1 MAWGNIAPSRRT
13 SGSFTAW
20 SLTRAAAML
29 GLPALLRSAPAAAQA
44 QSDSAF
50 GDLTAAGLVDMN
62 IAGIN
67 VVWAMVLIG
76 VGAIF
81 LVAQHVTHRL
91 ALRRELDV
99 RAELSRRLID
109 ARERLASAPVGLIEW
124 TGANQVEIDA
134 RAADLLGVTTQQ
146 LTTEE
151 FRRLLQP
158 LSVNVEE
165 TWDALLTG
173 KSAAHEIMRHT
184 GTGRRLRLQRQGDG
198 GARRLWLDD
207 VSDTLIV
214 ADEAKGVTREFMDL
228 LDRLPIPVWR
238 RDTSLSIVYCN
249 LAFYR
254 LLDLP
259 PGDTLRPGRD
269 INSAARALAARGQ
282 KLGMTQS
289 ESQQQVV
296 AGKRRLFDFNEVPL
310 PAGGL
315 IGFAVDQTA
324 LEETHSELARH
335 IAAHDDVLQSLGTGI
350 VIFGPDRRVKFFNSA
365 YRDQFEL
372 DAQFLRSEP
381 TIDEVLDSLRERRQI
396 AEQADFRNYKHEF
409 ARHIMS
415 IIGPFEE
422 LMHTPTDRTF
432 RMVATPHPMGGV
444 ILTYEDVTDKLALE
458 ASYNTLIQVQRE
470 TIDHLYEG
478 IAVYGG
484 DGRLKLHN
492 SAFARLWSLTDD
504 ELAGQPHVSKV
515 VALVSKFFAGRKDWP
530 LLRERIVTE
539 VANRELR
546 NLRIERSDKRVID
559 VAAIPLPDG
568 GRLYKYTDVTDSIN
582 MERALRER
590 NEALMAADRLKS
602 EFIANV
608 SYEFRTPLNAIIGY
622 AELLS
627 RQYFGTLNEKQQEY
641 SAGILDAAQALL
653 LLISDVIDVAAI
665 EAGYIK
671 LDLKPVDVKE
681 MLQASERLFQQRAR
695 MRSVALSVDYGT
707 DLLGQIVGDQQ
718 RLKQALSNLLSNALS
733 AAPYGGAVTLRAKRQ
748 PLQLALAVEVNSAPS
763 GEAGPQDVGMLPI
776 ELGGSAGSGRDVTS
790 GLGIAL
796 VRTLVEL
803 HGGRVE
809 TEIGVGY
816 RRVVC
821 TLPLD
826 PTGRAATLH

>member
-1 MAWGNIAPSRRT
+1 MAQVQSESALDDFSAVTLAGVNVAGVNLVW
-13 SGSFTAW
+13 
-20 SLTRAAAML
+20 AAAL
-29 GLPALLRSAPAAAQA
+29 CG
-44 QSDSAF
+44 
-50 GDLTAAGLVDMN
+50 
-62 IAGIN
+62 IA
-67 VVWAMVLIG
+67 
-76 VGAIF
+76 AIF
-81 LVAQHVTHRL
+81 LGAQHLTHRL
-91 ALRRELDV
+91 ALRREQDA
-99 RAELSRRLID
+99 RSETSRQLLE
-109 ARERLASAPVGLIEW
+109 ARERIASAPVGMIEW
-124 TGANQVEIDA
+124 SGAGQFEINP
-134 RAADLLGVTTQQ
+134 RAAELLGVSAAS
-146 LTTEE
+146 LSAEDL
-151 FRRLLQP
+151 RRMLQP
-158 LSVNVEE
+158 VGDRAEE
-165 TWDALLTG
+165 RWEDLLTG
-173 KSAAHEIMRHT
+173 KGTVAEIMRHAE
-184 GTGRRLRLQRQGDG
+184 TGRRLRLRRSGDG
-198 GARRLWLDD
+198 ALRRLWLDD
-207 VSDTLIV
+207 VSETMTI
-214 ADEAKGVTREFMDL
+214 ADAAQGAARDFLDL
-228 LDRLPIPVWR
+228 LDRLPLPVWR
-238 RDTSLSIVYCN
+238 RDAALAIVYCN
-249 LAFYR
+249 QAFYR

-259 PGDTLRPGRD
+259 PGETLRPGRD
-269 INSAARALAARGQ
+269 INSAARALAARAQ
-282 KLGMTQS
+282 KLGIAQS

-296 AGKRRLFDFNEVPL
+296 GGKRRLFDFNETPL
-310 PAGGL
+310 TSGGL
-315 IGFAVDQTA
+315 IGFAIDQTA

-396 AEQADFRNYKHEF
+396 AEQADFRNYKQEF

-422 LMHTPTDRTF
+422 LMHTPGGRTF

-444 ILTYEDVTDKLALE
+444 ILTYEDVTDRLALE

-492 SAFARLWSLTDD
+492 SAFARMWSLTDD
-504 ELAGQPHVSKV
+504 ELAGQPHVAKV
-515 VALVSKFFAGRKDWP
+515 VDLVAKFFTNRKDWP
-530 LLRERIVTE
+530 LLRERIISE
-539 VANRELR
+539 VADRELR

-568 GRLYKYTDVTDSIN
+568 GRLFKYTDVTDSIN

-671 LDLKPVDVKE
+671 LDLKPVDVRE
-681 MLQASERLFQQRAR
+681 MLDASERLFQQRAR
-695 MRSVALSVDYGT
+695 MRSVALSLDCNGE
-707 DLLGQIVGDQQ
+707 LGQIVGDQQ

-748 PLQLALAVEVNSAPS
+748 PMQLAIAVEVNSAPS
-763 GEAGPQDVGMLPI
+763 NETGPLDIGILPA

-816 RRVVC
+816 RRVIC